1 MNTLCLFGV
10 SDSVVSNVY
19 CSEGRKEAGPP
30 CEWVL
35 AVAGRSGSCPLLQR
49 CALIFSSHRRIGT
62 GYHAACVSNL
72 NKTQPEP
79 IVIFE
84 FFAMCTFPWTRNEF
98 VKTYA
103 LNNIHFWSGHTV
115 FDVLFVFS
123 RFHVFFDPRKGP
135 NHEKRNHVECPF
147 IEWGLQN
154 SQRPIPSQNM
164 GLQVHDTSVNTAM
177 SV

>member
-123 RFHVFFDPRKGP
+123 RFHFFLTPERDQTMKNGTTWSAHSSNGASGIPKG
-135 NHEKRNHVECPF
+135 
-147 IEWGLQN
+147 
-154 SQRPIPSQNM
+154 PIPSQNM

>member
-1 MNTLCLFGV
+1 MPFWSERFCGFERVLFRRSKGGWTALRMGV
-10 SDSVVSNVY
+10 SR
-19 CSEGRKEAGPP
+19 GWKERFLPSSSAM
-30 CEWVL
+30 C
-35 AVAGRSGSCPLLQR
+35 
-49 CALIFSSHRRIGT
+49 IDFSSHRRIGT

-72 NKTQPEP
+72 NKTQREP
-79 IVIFE
+79 IIIFE

-123 RFHVFFDPRKGP
+123 RFHVFLTPERDQTRKNGTTLSAHSSNGASGIP
-135 NHEKRNHVECPF
+135 K
-147 IEWGLQN
+147 G
-154 SQRPIPSQNM
+154 PIPSQNM